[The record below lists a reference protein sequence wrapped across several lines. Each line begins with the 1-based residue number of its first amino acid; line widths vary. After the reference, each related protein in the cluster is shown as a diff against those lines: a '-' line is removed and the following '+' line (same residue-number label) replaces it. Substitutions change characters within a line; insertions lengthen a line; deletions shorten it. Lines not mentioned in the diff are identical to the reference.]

1 MSQLHVEMFGKFRA
15 RPAALQSVKSGKAQ
29 ELLCY
34 LLVHRNRPQSREQLA
49 SMLWPDGSPDRTK
62 KYLRQALWQL
72 QAALDVAVPDGPRLV
87 TSEGAWVQLNPAT
100 DIDLDVANFEDA
112 HSRCSSLAGPDL
124 DPRSVALIDGAVEL
138 YQGDLL
144 ESWYQDW
151 CLYERER
158 LQSMY
163 LTMLD
168 KLMLHGMAHGN
179 YEAGQAY
186 GLRSLRQDRA
196 RERTHRQL
204 MHLYYLA
211 GERAAALRQFQT
223 CHDILED
230 ELGVPPSRRTVA
242 FYDQIRLE
250 QLDVSMQVPAGPAP
264 GPAESVDTMETVADL
279 LEHLRQVRSAL
290 ADIERQVAQDIQSIE
305 VVLPSRLITLTRT
318 DLAVRA
324 QGGQSGDQESRAG
337 ASPRTS
343 TRASPA

>member
-1 MSQLHVEMFGKFRA
+1 MSQLQVEMFGKFRS
-15 RPAALQSVKSGKAQ
+15 RPAALQSVESGKAQ

-34 LLVHRNRPQSREQLA
+34 LLIHRNRAQSREQLA
-49 SMLWPDGSPDRTK
+49 SMLWPNGSPDRTK

-72 QAALDVAVPDGPRLV
+72 QAALDVAVPDNPRLV
-87 TSEGAWVQLNPAT
+87 TTEGVWVQLNPAT

-112 HSRCSSLAGPDL
+112 HSRCSSRAGPDL
-124 DPRSVALIDGAVEL
+124 DPRSVALIDGAIEL

-144 ESWYQDW
+144 EGWYQDW

-168 KLMLHGMAHGN
+168 KLMLNSMAHGN
-179 YEAGQAY
+179 YEAGQMY
-186 GLRSLRQDRA
+186 GLRSLRQDHA

-230 ELGVPPSRRTVA
+230 ELGVLPSRQTVA
-242 FYDQIRLE
+242 LCDQIRLE

-264 GPAESVDTMETVADL
+264 VPAESAENMETVADL
-279 LEHLRQVRSAL
+279 LGRLRQVRSTL
-290 ADIERQVAQDIQSIE
+290 ADIDRQMAQDIQSIE
-305 VVLPSRLITLTRT
+305 VVLSSPRITRTRT
-318 DLAVRA
+318 DLAIQA
-324 QGGQSGDQESRAG
+324 QAGQSGDDVRHQPHGER
-337 ASPRTS
+337 R
-343 TRASPA
+343 